1 MDIVSKFIQK
11 NYQKYLENFNYL
23 VISDWPDLKSQY
35 YIRGIHK
42 KTLQLDSGGILTRDL
57 TIKSHKIC
65 FYDYNLKTGRY
76 FNIDEYFIFYKPNKL
91 PKINKIYLLGFD
103 LYGINSFVNNFY
115 KNTKNY
121 SDDQSHAINP
131 DYWIRQSLKIF
142 KLNPDKEF
150 VIINQP
156 AWQIPDQWRLSNV
169 RVELVEDFKTEFA
182 I

>member
-42 KTLQLDSGGILTRDL
+42 KTLQLDLGGILTRDL
-57 TIKSHKIC
+57 TIKSHKIN

-76 FNIDEYFIFYKPNKL
+76 FNIAEYFIFYKPNKL
-91 PKINKIYLLGFD
+91 PKINKTIA
-103 LYGINSFVNNFY
+103 N
-115 KNTKNY
+115 
-121 SDDQSHAINP
+121 
-131 DYWIRQSLKIF
+131 KI
-142 KLNPDKEF
+142 
-150 VIINQP
+150 IINKIIANKSVVNKTDEPIVNKPTIKKKDAFRIFLEAQ
-156 AWQIPDQWRLSNV
+156 LKL
-169 RVELVEDFKTEFA
+169 LVYNETPLD